1 LKLNER
7 ETDKEFLKK
16 IDSKWWKTAPFC
28 TTLGLLDTPVRMPTS
43 LRYNF
48 RRFLV
53 EYSIKGNLT
62 SVIAETFVFHHRLE
76 GAYEIGKVC

>member
-1 LKLNER
+1 MIVIHIAKYIG
-7 ETDKEFLKK
+7 KY
-16 IDSKWWKTAPFC
+16 KTAPFC

-53 EYSIKGNLT
+53 EDSIKGNLT
-62 SVIAETFVFHHRLE
+62 SVIAETFVFHHRWNHVTIE
-76 GAYEIGKVC
+76 SSGKAFFKYFLF

>member
-1 LKLNER
+1 MLG
-7 ETDKEFLKK
+7 TSF
-16 IDSKWWKTAPFC
+16 STAEIFEPYN
-28 TTLGLLDTPVRMPTS
+28 TPVRMPTS

-62 SVIAETFVFHHRLE
+62 SVIAETFVFHHRWNHVDFE
-76 GAYEIGKVC
+76 SSGIAFFNHF